1 MNKKKNLLSRFTED
15 VTYNYHLI
23 KTEDPNGHL
32 VYLIKN
38 GSTLDKELLEFYPK
52 GIAEELV
59 NQCSVKIEKFA
70 PAIFFTEETNT
81 EKLKY
86 ELNDKLSENF
96 EFSSFIEEIKDEY
109 RILEVNDSLL
119 YKKDP
124 EAYKESK
131 KKEHDEHQRELVED
145 FLDQLKEKK
154 DKRETAILEYNNDLI
169 RLLKEYFQDI
179 IEFEKRDF
187 EFHAELNKIL
197 GNLVDKE
204 TWIKIEDKPFLCRT
218 EVISLETDRINVFLT
233 DNDEYSYTATLR
245 FDKTVLI
252 TENVLR
258 INKGDLLP
266 DRKTDYEVIA
276 QLYDVDITNVPE
288 WEYKNDTDR
297 FEYVIDY
304 LAPIFKV
311 EKEKKKQEFLDKL
324 KEDSDDEDS
333 DDDDEDSDDED
344 SDDEDDEDDDNFN
357 NNNMK
362 KNKKSKNPSD
372 WYFDVFVP
380 ENDGSS
386 FPEPSI
392 VALSEDGEGLDDQL
406 GSHNLPQPIIDAL
419 NRAGIFGD
427 SELMEAMW
435 EVNDPETKTK
445 EDIIESMKKEGFVYL
460 KGIAG

>member
-15 VTYNYHLI
+15 VSYNYHLI

-38 GSTLDKELLEFYPK
+38 GSALNIEMLEFYPT

-59 NQCSVKIEKFA
+59 NQCSVKIDKFA

-96 EFSSFIEEIKDEY
+96 EFSTFIDEIKDEY

-124 EAYKESK
+124 KAYQEAKQ
-131 KKEHDEHQRELVED
+131 KEHAEHQKELVED
-145 FLDQLKEKK
+145 YLNQLKEQK

-169 RLLKEYFQDI
+169 KLLKEYFQDI
-179 IEFEKRDF
+179 IEYEKRDF
-187 EFHAELNKIL
+187 EFHVELNKIL
-197 GNLVDKE
+197 ANLVDE
-204 TWIKIEDKPFLCRT
+204 ESWIKIDEKPFLCRT
-218 EVISLETDRINVFLT
+218 EVISLETDRINVYLT
-233 DNDEYSYTATLR
+233 DNNEHSYTATLK
-245 FDKTVLI
+245 FDKTAI
-252 TENVLR
+252 FTEDVIR
-258 INKGDLLP
+258 INKSDLIP
-266 DRKTDYEVIA
+266 VCKPDYEVISK
-276 QLYDVDITNVPE
+276 LYDVNLTNIPE
-288 WEYKNDTDR
+288 WEYKNDTDK
-297 FEYVIDY
+297 FEYIIDY
-304 LAPIFKV
+304 LVPIFKV
-311 EKEKKKQEFLDKL
+311 EKEKKQQEFLDKL
-324 KEDSDDEDS
+324 KESENQKKLLKEIFKNDNNNN
-333 DDDDEDSDDED
+333 DDDDDN
-344 SDDEDDEDDDNFN
+344 DDNFN

-380 ENDGSS
+380 EDG
-386 FPEPSI
+386 PCDLEPSI
-392 VALSEDGEGLDDQL
+392 IALSEDGEGLDDQL

-427 SELMEAMW
+427 SEMMEAMW
-435 EVNDPETKTK
+435 EVNDSETKTK
-445 EDIIESMKKEGFVYL
+445 EDIIESMKKEGFIYL